1 MKSSSLR
8 PTRPTMK
15 GNPLKNFFSRKSLS
29 VVAIVAAATLAMT
42 GCGGGDSTGGD
53 TPGGGDAAG
62 LTFDVAKDV
71 ALTGSPTFDKIK
83 ADGAIR
89 IGVKED
95 QPGLGFLDAVTGERS
110 GFDIEIARWMAA
122 SLGVAADKIEFKA
135 IPSANRETALA
146 NGDVDL
152 YVGTYSIT
160 DKRKK
165 LVDFAGPYFITGQ
178 GLLVAKDN
186 TDITSEKDLA
196 GKQVCSATGSTPIQ
210 NIRENF
216 PEATPVEFD
225 IYSKCVDALKSG
237 TVDAV
242 TTDQAILLGFASEQ
256 PEELKVV
263 GEPFTV
269 EKYGIGLPLGDT
281 ALQTFLNTT
290 LTDGGATWTEIFDAT
305 LGKSGTKVEQPAVEK

>member
-1 MKSSSLR
+1 M
-8 PTRPTMK
+8 
-15 GNPLKNFFSRKSLS
+15 
-29 VVAIVAAATLAMT
+29 AIVAAATLAMT

-53 TPGGGDAAG
+53 TPAGGDAGATG
-62 LTFDVAKDV
+62 LTFEVANDV

-95 QPGLGFLDAVTGERS
+95 QPGLGFLDAVTNERS

-135 IPSANRETALA
+135 IPSANRESALA

-165 LVDFAGPYFITGQ
+165 LVNFAGPYFVTGQ
-178 GLLVAKDN
+178 GILVAKDN
-186 TDITSEKDLA
+186 SDITSEKDLT
-196 GKQVCSATGSTPIQ
+196 GKNVCSATGSTPIQ
-210 NIRENF
+210 NIKENF
-216 PEATPVEFD
+216 PGVKTTEFD
-225 IYSKCVDALKSG
+225 VYSKCVDALISG
-237 TVDAV
+237 SVDAV

-256 PEELKVV
+256 PDELKVV

-269 EKYGIGLPLGDT
+269 ENYGIGLPLGDT
-281 ALQTFLNTT
+281 ALQDFLNTT
-290 LTDGGATWTEIFDAT
+290 LTDGNATWTKIFDAT